1 MQIRTCTRR
10 YSHPPFAP
18 YGLSDLSNIPLFLST
33 LGIPLSRI
41 LNATHPH
48 TCTRTVIHIFLFL
61 TSFRLPHPPKL
72 NVAVGSSLQLGP
84 KGVEEELGFLLP
96 LLCSPIAPC
105 SSPSQAVPPNRYL
118 NVRIISAWP
127 GLRPGPW
134 GPLGWRSRVP
144 GGPHGVGGA
153 PGFPWCQYLRPSAG
167 SWSLLPVR
175 PGHSAGSGGE
185 KGGWGRSSSVLFI
198 AQSLRVGASG
208 TMPFPTPMRTHINL

>member
-144 GGPHGVGGA
+144 RGPHGVGGHPDSLGVSICAPALDPGPSSRCA
-153 PGFPWCQYLRPSAG
+153 PGTAPAPEERRGVGGGALLYYL
-167 SWSLLPVR
+167 
-175 PGHSAGSGGE
+175 
-185 KGGWGRSSSVLFI
+185 
-198 AQSLRVGASG
+198 
-208 TMPFPTPMRTHINL
+208 